1 MKIAI
6 HHTAGSFSDRWVS
19 YCNNNNIDYKIVD
32 CYSSDIISHIVDCDA
47 LMWHFYH
54 ASFKDFL
61 FAKQLMY
68 AVQKSGLKV
77 FPDYNTM
84 WHFDDKVGQ
93 KYLLESINAP
103 LVKTWVFYDK
113 ICALKWAKSQVYPKV
128 FKLRGGAGSANV
140 RLVTKLSDARHLIN
154 KSFGK
159 GFSQYDAIS
168 NLKERIRKYFLGKT
182 ELYDVFKG
190 FVRLIYPTK
199 YAIVAGRER
208 GYVYFQEYIPDC
220 DHDIRVIVVNDKAFA
235 IKRMVRENDF
245 RASGSGCILYE
256 KKLFDENLIRISF
269 DLAKKLQTQSVAFDF
284 VYSQGYPLLVEI
296 SYGFLKEVYDPC
308 VGYWDSDMKWFPGAF
323 DPCAWMVESLL

>member
-1 MKIAI
+1 MSKLPFICLTI
-6 HHTAGSFSDRWVS
+6 SFI
-19 YCNNNNIDYKIVD
+19 YQPPYP
-32 CYSSDIISHIVDCDA
+32 
-47 LMWHFYH
+47 
-54 ASFKDFL
+54 FL
-61 FAKQLMY
+61 AFSPILAPFLL
-68 AVQKSGLKV
+68 KS
-77 FPDYNTM
+77 
-84 WHFDDKVGQ
+84 
-93 KYLLESINAP
+93 
-103 LVKTWVFYDK
+103 
-113 ICALKWAKSQVYPKV
+113 
-128 FKLRGGAGSANV
+128 
-140 RLVTKLSDARHLIN
+140 LSV

-296 SYGFLKEVYDPC
+296 SYGFVKEGYDPC
-308 VGYWDSDMKWFPGAF
+308 VGYWDSDMNWYPGAF